1 MENDTTNGLIRSVDF
16 RDKRYRLETGSGGNE
31 IFYFQW
37 PTVFALRR
45 LHDALLTS
53 AIRALCSL
61 NGNLRADHF
70 PLPRDLVHTINVII
84 IFLAV

>member
-37 PTVFALRR
+37 PTMFRSSPVPLRVTCLGDSCSMLVKWKSPR
-45 LHDALLTS
+45 GPLSSTTRS
-53 AIRALCSL
+53 RAY
-61 NGNLRADHF
+61 H
-70 PLPRDLVHTINVII
+70 
-84 IFLAV
+84 